1 MPMVDG
7 KYEAKIST
15 TFASAEKALEEIKKG
30 IQKSRKVRLSNIP
43 DAMLNELLPLLKGKD
58 VMVIL
63 PIGAEPSKELKSIA
77 EVGIQKAKIY
87 KDFKGKE
94 AIAGSIY
101 LPDKIYSVTWSNGEI
116 FQIDTM
122 EYGKCVKCMKKI
134 FEMSWRYAKKVKS

>member
-1 MPMVDG
+1 MPIVDG

-15 TFASAEKALEEIKKG
+15 TFCSTEEALEEIKKD
-30 IQKSRKVRLSNIP
+30 IQKSRKIRISNIP
-43 DAMLNELLPLLKGKD
+43 DDMLNELLPLLKDKD

-101 LPDKIYSVTWSNGEI
+101 LPDRIYSVTWSNGEI
-116 FQIDTM
+116 FQIDAM
-122 EYGKCVKCMKKI
+122 EYGKCVKCMKKFFDI
-134 FEMSWRYAKKVKS
+134 GWHYAEKVK